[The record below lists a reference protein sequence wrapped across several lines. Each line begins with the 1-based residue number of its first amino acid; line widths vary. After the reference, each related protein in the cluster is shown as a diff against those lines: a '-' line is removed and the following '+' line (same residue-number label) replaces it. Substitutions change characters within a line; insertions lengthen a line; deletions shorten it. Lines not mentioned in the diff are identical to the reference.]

1 MYQANLTLVLE
12 VGADPIGQNIMLS
25 SPLIVI
31 LLAPTQNIAGTILVL
46 YCADLPSGG
55 TQQQV
60 AEMLY

>member
-12 VGADPIGQNIMLS
+12 VGADPIGQNIVLS

-31 LLAPTQNIAGTILVL
+31 LLAPTQNIAG